1 MTTAT
6 ATRAASV
13 AEIHLAP
20 INASRRRAGLPAMTL
35 AEAEREFADVDRAP
49 FRAKAVA
56 PRTTSNAVA
65 ADTMWGGIVTR
76 LNATL
81 PSNRPPIGS
90 SGERAAAAGG
100 EKPTQ
105 GAIDWAGIATGLNAE
120 AGLKTPVRTNAR

>member
-56 PRTTSNAVA
+56 PRTTSNTVAV
-65 ADTMWGGIVTR
+65 DTMWGGIVAK
-76 LNATL
+76 LNSSV
-81 PSNRPPIGS
+81 PSRAPIAAVRTSPAS
-90 SGERAAAAGG
+90 SAAAGRVD
-100 EKPTQ
+100 
-105 GAIDWAGIATGLNAE
+105 AAVDWSSIAAALNRE
-120 AGLKTPVRTNAR
+120 AGLKTPASRAR